1 MSPFMKGQSGNPK
14 GRKPIAEGGKPNR
27 LYGTRKYLNNLLENN
42 REKLEKELESLKG
55 KEFVVQYVKLLSFLI
70 APRSSQ
76 VIDISKLSSKEVEDI
91 IEGIN

>member
-14 GRKPIAEGGKPNR
+14 GRTPISEGGKPNR

-42 REKLEKELESLKG
+42 REKLEQELQSLKG
-55 KEFVVQYVKLLSFLI
+55 KEFVIQYVKLLSFLI

>member
-1 MSPFMKGQSGNPK
+1 MKGQSGNPK
-14 GRKPIAEGGKPNR
+14 GRTPIADGGKPNR

-42 REKLEKELESLKG
+42 REKLERELESLKG
-55 KEFVVQYVKLLSFLI
+55 KEFVIQYVKLLSFLI

>member
-1 MSPFMKGQSGNPK
+1 MKGQSGNPK
-14 GRKPIAEGGKPNR
+14 GRTPIADGGKPNR

-42 REKLEKELESLKG
+42 REKLENELESLKG
-55 KEFVVQYVKLLSFLI
+55 KEFVVQYVKLLSYLI

-91 IEGIN
+91 IESIN